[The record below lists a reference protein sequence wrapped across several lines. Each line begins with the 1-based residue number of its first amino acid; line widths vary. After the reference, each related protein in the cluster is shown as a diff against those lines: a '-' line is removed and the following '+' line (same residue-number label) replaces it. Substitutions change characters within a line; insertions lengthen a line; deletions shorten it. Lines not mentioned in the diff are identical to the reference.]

1 MHKVTERVILTLER
15 LRYAA
20 IDPDQ
25 EPDFAILLSYQEACE
40 FYHDVRVQCTF
51 EICHFAPAGPAM
63 SVERYHAQYP
73 DIGHPPYPDGKHVI
87 WGQME
92 GVKLAIKGRED

>member
-1 MHKVTERVILTLER
+1 MHKVTERVILTLEK

-25 EPDFAILLSYQEACE
+25 EPDFAILLSYQDALE
-40 FYHDVRVQCTF
+40 FYHDVQVQATF
-51 EICHFAPAGPAM
+51 EIAHFAPLGPAM
-63 SVERYHAQYP
+63 SVEKYHVRYP
-73 DIGHPPYPDGKHVI
+73 EIGHPPYPDGKHVV
-87 WGQME
+87 WCHLE